1 MSSFD
6 TLALIND
13 VLQATIVIFGSSVI
27 LYNTKYF
34 LYDEVTRAFSLLLM
48 FVVIVYFTEL
58 LVSRTT
64 VTISAEPWLYL
75 EWLGICFVPA
85 AQLHLS
91 NALLLSTGKFSRRR
105 RIAVWLGYG
114 FSALFFILVLFTNL
128 ITTDVVT
135 TARAPHFAPGSLFF
149 TFVVFFIILS
159 AGSIYNIWRAYR
171 RTITSTTRQRMRNIF
186 LSSLAAPLG
195 VFPYLTL
202 SHASAEQVSI
212 GLWLLL
218 IVGNILV
225 ALMFATLTA
234 NLVYFGQLS
243 PDRVVRVRLYKFM
256 ARVPLAGTIVLVV
269 YVVVDRA
276 GPILGIP
283 SETAL
288 AIAVVGTVMLVEW
301 AIHAFKQPLERGL
314 QLNNEPDV
322 RRIQQLSER
331 LLTSHDLHQYLE
343 SILAAGCDV
352 LRAPTAFV
360 ASFSADGPHLEAI
373 IGQPEY
379 FAQLW
384 RDDDLYS
391 LTQPNT
397 LATIDNLIIWRNY
410 WIKPLYNYQND
421 QLLGIIGIEA
431 RAAKPD
437 LMPNETLIFGKLVK
451 QAAKALE
458 DRLLQQVVF
467 TAVEGLLP
475 EITAFQARRGAV
487 GMYGRPT
494 MSNTGENRAATESPL
509 LADDE
514 FNKMVKDALT
524 HYWGGPKLTESPLL
538 ELEVVQDEAEE
549 HDGNPARALRAV
561 LERAIEVQKPDGDRS
576 MTRTEWVL
584 YNILELKFVQ
594 GSKVRDVARRLAMSE
609 SDLYR
614 KQRVAI
620 ENVADAIYEMELE
633 RLQNKVSA
641 ETSSAKSTNGLS
653 KTVTPATPPHQ

>member
-1 MSSFD
+1 MTSLD

-34 LYDEVTRAFSLLLM
+34 IRDEVTRAFSLLLA
-48 FVVIVYFTEL
+48 FVVTVYFTEL

-64 VTISAEPWLYL
+64 VSISAEPWLAV

-91 NALLLSTGKFSRRR
+91 NALLVSTGKFSRRR
-105 RIAVWLGYG
+105 RVAVWLGYG
-114 FSALFFILVLFTNL
+114 FSSLFFILVLFTDW
-128 ITTDVVT
+128 IVGPIVT
-135 TARAPHFAPGSLFF
+135 TSRAPHFAAGPLFF
-149 TFVVFFIILS
+149 VFVIFFIILS

-186 LSSLAAPLG
+186 LASLAAPLG

-202 SHASAEQVSI
+202 TGSSTEQVTV
-212 GLWLLL
+212 LMWLLL
-218 IVGNILV
+218 IVGNVLV

-234 NLVYFGQLS
+234 NLVYFGALS
-243 PDRVVRVRLYKFM
+243 SDRVVRVRLYKFM
-256 ARVPLAGTIVLVV
+256 ARVPLTGTIVLLV
-269 YVVVDRA
+269 YVLVDRA

-283 SETAL
+283 SQTAL
-288 AIAVVGTVMLVEW
+288 AIAVVGTVMIVEW
-301 AIHAFKQPLERGL
+301 AIHAFKLPLERVL

-343 SILAAGCDV
+343 SLLAAGCDV
-352 LRAPTAFV
+352 FQVPTAFI
-360 ASFSADGPHLEAI
+360 ASFSADGPRLEAI

-384 RDDDLYS
+384 RDDDW
-391 LTQPNT
+391 QT
-397 LATIDNLIIWRNY
+397 LVTPDKLDTAGGLIIWRNY
-410 WIKPLYNYQND
+410 WIEPLYDRQNN
-421 QLLGIIGIEA
+421 QLLGIMGIES
-431 RAAKPD
+431 RSPQPD
-437 LMPNETLIFGKLVK
+437 LNVKERLVLANLST
-451 QAAKALE
+451 QAATALK

-475 EITAFQARRGAV
+475 EITAFQIRRSAA
-487 GMYGRPT
+487 GMRGRPT
-494 MSNTGENRAATESPL
+494 LTPSAEKPVQSEL
-509 LADDE
+509 LQDDE

-538 ELEVVQDEAEE
+538 ELEVVQDEAQE
-549 HDGNPARALRAV
+549 HDGNPAKALRAV
-561 LERAIEVQKPDGDRS
+561 LQRAIEYQKPEGDRS

-614 KQRVAI
+614 KQRIAI
-620 ENVADAIYEMELE
+620 ENVADAVYEMELE
-633 RLQNKVSA
+633 RLQGMESA
-641 ETSSAKSTNGLS
+641 ETATNRNPILMNAGDVQNS
-653 KTVTPATPPHQ
+653 EA